1 MTLTGSRILHAE
13 NKMPQPQLKPIE
25 ERDPYAAMV
34 LDAFD
39 GMESTMPK
47 DWVCDCKDSAIRWVD
62 QNHPHPAMSRAG
74 WFCMGC
80 LTEYIPAKMHGH
92 TCAELY
98 DEQQAHGLTKGRAVQ
113 MQRALE
119 RLVAA
124 ESTGNHGQDLACVR
138 EIARIGLSWHNATRK
153 P

>member
-1 MTLTGSRILHAE
+1 
-13 NKMPQPQLKPIE
+13 MPQPKLKPIE

-39 GMESTMPK
+39 RMESTMPK
-47 DWVCDCKDSAIRWVD
+47 DWVCDCKDSAIRRVD
-62 QNHPHPAMSRAG
+62 TDHPHPAITREG

-98 DEQQAHGLTKGRAVQ
+98 DEQQAHGLTKGRAFQ
-113 MQRALE
+113 MQPAPDR
-119 RLVAA
+119 RRQ
-124 ESTGNHGQDLACVR
+124 TPQRGNQSLCAGV
-138 EIARIGLSWHNATRK
+138 
-153 P
+153 